1 VMASASPKSA
11 NVCVSVI
18 SSQGSRGPGSGV
30 PRRVGSSWG
39 DDDNARVQATGP
51 LRDDPA
57 VTHLDPFPSQTRG
70 LLHFVAR
77 QEAATC
83 CDHPPPRKRAVGS
96 TPQQRAHGASR
107 AGVPG
112 LGCDFAVGHEVS
124 RSERVEDGA
133 RRLFEVGPGRA
144 VGVHVSVGS
153 RRRRRVPPHRG
164 SHVDRSEP
172 TRCRCRGGR
181 CRRRWRAP
189 AEVRPQRT
197 TGPQG

>member
-1 VMASASPKSA
+1 MASASPKSA

-39 DDDNARVQATGP
+39 DDDTARVQATGP

-57 VTHLDPFPSQTRG
+57 VTHLDPFPPQPRG
-70 LLHFVAR
+70 LLGLVAR
-77 QEAATC
+77 QQATTC
-83 CDHPPPRKRAVGS
+83 REHSPPRKRPARCA
-96 TPQQRAHGASR
+96 PQQRAHGTGSTGIPR
-107 AGVPG
+107 
-112 LGCDFAVGHEVS
+112 LGCDFAIGHEVS
-124 RSERVEDGA
+124 GFEGVEYGAHRS
-133 RRLFEVGPGRA
+133 FKFGPGRA

-153 RRRRRVPPHRG
+153 RRRRRVPPRRG
-164 SHVDRSEP
+164 SHDDRPVP

-189 AEVRPQRT
+189 VEVRPQRT
-197 TGPQG
+197 TGRRG